1 MQKAK
6 RKVQNACPPNKFF
19 GRRDKAKM
27 QKEKMQREVPKSFL
41 FDLSF

>member
-27 QKEKMQREVPKSFL
+27 QREVPKGFL